1 MSFVRETSEEISLA
15 LAKRR
20 YLSQAQLSEK
30 SQPSRLPAATGANVL
45 IPMRECTGEEV
56 WGSKYDVR
64 ELLRIVLKKVKG
76 TDIEILLRESGLIE

>member
-1 MSFVRETSEEISLA
+1 M
-15 LAKRR
+15 
-20 YLSQAQLSEK
+20 
-30 SQPSRLPAATGANVL
+30 

-56 WGSKYDVR
+56 WSSKVDVR

>member
-1 MSFVRETSEEISLA
+1 M
-15 LAKRR
+15 
-20 YLSQAQLSEK
+20 
-30 SQPSRLPAATGANVL
+30 

-56 WGSKYDVR
+56 WGSKVDVR